1 MFLQDNSGGGADSL
15 KGAFQNATQA
25 YTQLQTAILEFDK
38 AAKSV
43 SADVFGQG
51 AVAAENIRKT
61 IAQTVS
67 DMSEL
72 GVTTSEV
79 ATSMA
84 AIGTIMQRNVY
95 LTSEQ
100 LDNFIALQRAANLT
114 GEEMATLVEGF
125 DAIGVGPTQ
134 AAEQIESA
142 RKRAASLGLN
152 TGQFLKTVG
161 DNVKLIN
168 SYNFRNGVEGFTN
181 MVARSQALRINMA
194 DVTSLAGK
202 LLDPSE
208 AINLAA
214 EFQMLGGAVGAL
226 ADPFQLM
233 NMAQNDIDGL
243 QESIVNAASAAVS
256 FNTETGDFS
265 ISATEMRR
273 LRAQANALGM
283 DYEELANTAVKAAQK
298 QEALSQLDFL
308 GGYDEDTKEFLSNIG
323 QFDGGELKFKLE
335 REDEEGNKFSELISA
350 SELNE
355 DQIKQLKEQQ
365 EAANMSAKDIAQQQ
379 LTALEKIEATLLKP
393 LKIATA
399 GVAMTDQ
406 FDASINTI
414 TEASK
419 AAADKMEKVLTPENV
434 QKSFDVV
441 GQVMVKGAG
450 LFADTFEKFAEEGF
464 YAAGKTLAESFGAE
478 LANFGLSKEA
488 IQDGFRELSGLGG
501 FELKN
506 PLSRGSDGGVVPPG
520 GGPIDDEES
529 NVTPNNIVPVQ
540 VAEISNTNPMKVEVV
555 RGTFEDLNVNHTGT
569 IQLQGGGLS
578 LQSLQTDPAALAN
591 LTQMIQKEMARQG
604 TQQGT

>member
-1 MFLQDNSGGGADSL
+1 MFLQDNSGSGGADSL

-152 TGQFLKTVG
+152 TGQFLKSVG

-355 DQIKQLKEQQ
+355 DQLKKLKEQQ
-365 EAANMSAKDIAQQQ
+365 EAANMSAKDIAQEQ
-379 LTALEKIEATLLKP
+379 LTALEKIESTLLKP

-399 GVAMTDQ
+399 GVAATDQ

-419 AAADKMEKVLTPENV
+419 AAADKMAEVLTVPNV

-441 GQVMVKGAG
+441 GKVMVKGAG
-450 LFADTFEKFAEEGF
+450 LFADTFEKFADEGM
-464 YAAGKTLAESFGAE
+464 YAAGKTLAASFGEE
-478 LANFGLSKEA
+478 LANFGLTKEA
-488 IQDGFRELSGLGG
+488 IEGG
-501 FELKN
+501 FKDLIPGFEFKN
-506 PLSRGSDGGVVPPG
+506 PLRSGSDGEVVPPG
-520 GGPIDDEES
+520 GGPIDDEGS
-529 NVTPNNIVPVQ
+529 NATPNNIVPVQ
-540 VAEISNTNPMKVEVV
+540 VAEIDNTNPMKVEVV

>member
-1 MFLQDNSGGGADSL
+1 MFLQDNSGAENL
-15 KGAFQNATQA
+15 KGAFQNAAQA
-25 YTQLQTAILEFDK
+25 YTQLQSAILEFDK

-51 AVAAENIRKT
+51 AAAAAEMRKE
-61 IAQTVS
+61 IAQATAN
-67 DMSEL
+67 MAGL
-72 GVTTSEV
+72 GVSATDV
-79 ATSMA
+79 ATTMA
-84 AIGTIMQRNVY
+84 SIGTIMQRNVY
-95 LTSEQ
+95 LTNQQ
-100 LDNFIALQRAANLT
+100 LESFIAIQKATNLT

-152 TGQFLKTVG
+152 TGQFLKSVG

-273 LRAQANALGM
+273 LRAQAQALGM
-283 DYEELANTAVKAAQK
+283 DYEELANTAVKSAQR
-298 QEALSQLDFL
+298 QEALSQLDFTSV
-308 GGYDEDTKEFLSNIG
+308 YDDDTKEFLANIG
-323 QFDGGELKFKLE
+323 QFDGGELKFKIPGQEELKSATDLTT
-335 REDEEGNKFSELISA
+335 DEITA
-350 SELNE
+350 
-355 DQIKQLKEQQ
+355 LKENFRKGQLDSD
-365 EAANMSAKDIAQQQ
+365 EIAREQ
-379 LTALEKIEATLLKP
+379 LTVLEQIEATLKETAKRVVAGIAGTEQFEVLENRLKD
-393 LKIATA
+393 TA
-399 GVAMTDQ
+399 GAI
-406 FDASINTI
+406 SETI
-414 TEASK
+414 GK
-419 AAADKMEKVLTPENV
+419 ALTPENV
-434 QKSFDVV
+434 QKAFEVTDDVFKDAATIFSDSFTAYSERGVQGLGVSLANAFNERLTNINLPNISLPNYNLPRV
-441 GQVMVKGAG
+441 GLPNVPNLPGVNNSGSGAG
-450 LFADTFEKFAEEGF
+450 
-464 YAAGKTLAESFGAE
+464 
-478 LANFGLSKEA
+478 
-488 IQDGFRELSGLGG
+488 SG
-501 FELKN
+501 
-506 PLSRGSDGGVVPPG
+506 
-520 GGPIDDEES
+520 
-529 NVTPNNIVPVQ
+529 IVPNSITPVE
-540 VAEISNTNPMKVEVV
+540 VAKVSNTDPMKVEVV
-555 RGTFEDLNVNHTGT
+555 RGTFDDLNVNHTGT

-578 LQSLQTDPAALAN
+578 LQTLQTDPAALAN
-591 LTQMIQKEMARQG
+591 LTQMIQQEMARQG